1 MNQIT
6 SDGDWVKRVCLSQ
19 LLLLPL
25 KTQLQT
31 ISLRRA
37 KWREGAD
44 SVDARRITITM
55 TCRGWKSPVEND

>member
-1 MNQIT
+1 MDQTT
-6 SDGDWVKRVCLSQ
+6 SDGDWVKRVGLSQ

-37 KWREGAD
+37 KWREGAN
-44 SVDARRITITM
+44 SVDAGRITMTM
-55 TCRGWKSPVEND
+55 TCRGSKSLIEND